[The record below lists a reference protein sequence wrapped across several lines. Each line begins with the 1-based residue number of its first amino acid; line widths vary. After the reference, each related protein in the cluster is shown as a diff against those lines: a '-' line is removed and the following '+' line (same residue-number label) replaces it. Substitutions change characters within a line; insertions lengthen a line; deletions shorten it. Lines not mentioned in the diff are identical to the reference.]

1 MTPWS
6 ANQWAAHKSGADID
20 LNQHGQMRLRFLS
33 DSMARVTVK
42 PSTGYREPNTWAISP
57 LQANAP
63 THPDT
68 PWQGRS
74 RDDLSG
80 FATPSVQ
87 HQQSD
92 EQHSGAFFGWWQ
104 VATKLNL
111 ALAAGFSLPL
121 LQWLGYASG
130 SRDAPALLAL
140 SWAYALLPC
149 ILKLLAA
156 AVLYFSAK
164 TLQNW
169 ES

>member
-1 MTPWS
+1 MCLLS
-6 ANQWAAHKSGADID
+6 GLALGADLIAPGAL
-20 LNQHGQMRLRFLS
+20 LNGM
-33 DSMARVTVK
+33 
-42 PSTGYREPNTWAISP
+42 
-57 LQANAP
+57 LQN
-63 THPDT
+63 D
-68 PWQGRS
+68 
-74 RDDLSG
+74 
-80 FATPSVQ
+80 
-87 HQQSD
+87 QSD

-130 SRDAPALLAL
+130 SRDAPELLAL